1 MRLTQT
7 TPLPALIHILVLF
20 LVLALPACAPKIK
33 IFTAPAT
40 DPLKEV
46 VLEGDGD
53 GKLALIHL
61 TGFLAAQPRQGMLRS
76 TPSQVQELVSGL
88 ALAGADAEVKGV
100 VLAIDSPGGTT
111 TASDIIYHEIS
122 DFKQRTGKKVVVA
135 MFDVAA
141 SGGYYAALPADW
153 ILAHPTTIT
162 GSVGV
167 VFMRPK
173 LHGLFDKIGVDVEV
187 SKSGEDKDMGS
198 PFRPTTPEEA
208 ALFQTIIDDYAARF
222 TALVAKHRALTPQN
236 MALVR
241 TARVFTA
248 NQALAAGLID
258 QVGYIQDAFAKARAL
273 SGLTDNARVVTY
285 RRETYPNDNPYN
297 TMTAADPAKTGL
309 LGVDASFIMPPR
321 AGFYYVWPQ
330 GVDR

>member
-1 MRLTQT
+1 MRLSPT
-7 TPLPALIHILVLF
+7 TPLLALILVLG
-20 LVLALPACAPKIK
+20 LALSGCAPKLK
-33 IFTAPAT
+33 IFAPSTT

-53 GKLALIHL
+53 GKLALVHL
-61 TGFLAAQPRQGMLRS
+61 TGFLTAQPRLGMLRS
-76 TPSQVQELVSGL
+76 TPSQVQELVSAL
-88 ALAGADAEVKGV
+88 ALAEADSEVNGV

-111 TASDIIYHEIS
+111 TASDILYHEIAA
-122 DFKQRTGKKVVVA
+122 FKQRTGKKVVVA

-187 SKSGEDKDMGS
+187 TKSGEDKDMGS
-198 PFRPTTPEEA
+198 PFRPTTPEET
-208 ALFQTIIDDYAARF
+208 ALFQAIIDDYAARF

-236 MALVR
+236 MELVR

-248 NQALAAGLID
+248 NQALAVGLVD
-258 QVGYIQDAFAKARAL
+258 QVGYIQDAFARARAL
-273 SGLTDNARVVTY
+273 SGLADNARIVTY

-297 TMTAADPAKTGL
+297 TMTAADPAKASL